1 MIKKISIL
9 FITLLFLAGA
19 CQQKRSLPKNKKSG
33 SSELK
38 PVLKQNTSSQKNQSN
53 SITKKIVDTLE
64 IDSLATLSDSTL
76 WENYYK
82 VRDKSKQ
89 AMQENN
95 YNQAT
100 NLLLRAAHYT
110 QSLNRN
116 DIAAWQYN
124 NAGYCRIQLFIKK
137 TDYNTRIDKINNLP
151 NEYAGKEYIQQTKD
165 IFAQNLEIIKQAR
178 LYLEKAY
185 ELDQHYS
192 ASQRTQKIYNN
203 LKFADRICNYIKE

>member
-1 MIKKISIL
+1 MIKKIPIL
-9 FITLLFLAGA
+9 FFTFLFLAGA
-19 CQQKRSLPKNKKSG
+19 CRQSRPLPKNDQSG
-33 SSELK
+33 SNK
-38 PVLKQNTSSQKNQSN
+38 PKPALNQIDSSKKPRSD
-53 SITKKIVDTLE
+53 SITYKIIDNLK
-64 IDSLATLSDSTL
+64 IDSLADSTL
-76 WENYYK
+76 WDNYYK

-89 AMQENN
+89 ALQEKN

-100 NLLLRAAHYT
+100 NLLLKAARYT
-110 QSLNRN
+110 HSLNRD
-116 DIAAWQYN
+116 DITAWQYN
-124 NAGYCRIQLFIKK
+124 NAGYCRIQLFIQK
-137 TDYNTRIDKINNLP
+137 TDYNTRINKINNLP

-203 LKFADRICNYIKE
+203 LKFADWICNYVKE